1 MSPIDVVNPNRILLA
16 PITTRKGNTIQT
28 VKEKSSMAGDYDKK
42 EEESSIETLSSNK
55 ARTKD
60 NNEKHYKREAKS
72 ACELRRKPW

>member
-1 MSPIDVVNPNRILLA
+1 MSPIDVVNPNRIVLA

-28 VKEKSSMAGDYDKK
+28 VKEKSSMAGKYDRR
-42 EEESSIETLSSNK
+42 EEESSLGTLSSNK
-55 ARTKD
+55 VRTRD

>member
-55 ARTKD
+55 ARKKD
-60 NNEKHYKREAKS
+60 NNEKYYKREAKS